1 LACDLLVPYHDL
13 LFLHQISENSR
24 SRSPSS
30 ESPPISDAQDIP
42 VVRGEGN
49 GRSGLGDRYV
59 RRPRGRTVSR
69 PRGGDRKEEI
79 VVGHE
84 EVAGQGK

>member
-1 LACDLLVPYHDL
+1 MPFPSD
-13 LFLHQISENSR
+13 FRKFKKQIAFFR
-24 SRSPSS
+24 VTT
-30 ESPPISDAQDIP
+30 ISDAQDIP
-42 VVRGEGN
+42 VVRGKGN
-49 GRSGLGDRYV
+49 GRRGRGDRYV